1 MSKLHQIHRLRRA
14 GNAGFTL
21 MEVCISSILLSFLLI
36 LGVSMAKAAL
46 ASANRT
52 VEVDTSAARLDAA
65 LDRMR
70 AQFVAT
76 SRATLQAIPTGKIA
90 PEDMLDGVAYDNI
103 RFRRIVGVSLGAPL
117 FFPTTDLPPLRFYVG
132 IDHLTSALMFDGGDG
147 STVLV
152 PDGATATFT
161 RSGDQIV
168 VALSCPATK
177 NHAAGALASA
187 FRLLVP

>member
-1 MSKLHQIHRLRRA
+1 MNARTRMDR
-14 GNAGFTL
+14 AGFTL
-21 MEVCISSILLSFLLI
+21 IEVLISAVILSFLLI
-36 LGVSMAKAAL
+36 VGISMSRTAL
-46 ASANRT
+46 ASADQS
-52 VEVDTSAARLDAA
+52 VAIDSSATKLDAA

-76 SRATLQAIPTGKIA
+76 SRGTLQGIPTGGTA
-90 PEDMLDGVAYDNI
+90 PENMVDGVVYTNI
-103 RFRRIVGVSLGAPL
+103 QFRRVTGISMGAPL
-117 FFPTTDLPPLRFYVG
+117 FFPPLTAPAMRFYIG
-132 IDHLTSALMFDGGDG
+132 TYNSSPALLFDSGAG

-161 RSGDQIV
+161 KTGDQVV

-177 NHAAGALASA
+177 THAAAALATA

>member
-1 MSKLHQIHRLRRA
+1 
-14 GNAGFTL
+14 
-21 MEVCISSILLSFLLI
+21 VLLSFLLI
-36 LGVSMAKAAL
+36 LGITMAKSAL

-52 VEVDTSAARLDAA
+52 VEVDTAAARLDAA

-76 SRATLQAIPTGKIA
+76 SRATLQAIPTGGTA
-90 PEDMLDGVAYDNI
+90 PEDMLDGVVYDNI

-132 IDHLTSALMFDGGDG
+132 TANLTAALLFDGGDG
-147 STVLV
+147 TTVLV
-152 PDGATATFT
+152 PDGGTASFT

-168 VALSCPATK
+168 VSLSCPATK
-177 NHAAGALASA
+177 YHAAGALASA